1 MRILLAEDQ
10 KDLNELLS
18 RRLKAENY
26 TVDSCYD
33 GEAVL
38 DYMDCAQYDALILD
52 IMMPK
57 KDGLEVLKIL
67 RSRNDHIPVLLLTAK
82 DSIEDRVRG
91 LDAGAD
97 DYLVKP
103 FAFEELMARI
113 RVMLRKPAVMKTT
126 VYTLADLEV
135 HVDTMKVY
143 RAGEEIHLSGKE
155 FALLRYMIQNAG
167 IVLSRSRLEEHLWN
181 YDYAGGSNVIDVYI
195 RYLRKKIDSGHD
207 KKLIHTIRGVG
218 YVLKEEA

>member
-91 LDAGAD
+91 LDARAD

-143 RAGEEIHLSGKE
+143 RAGEKIHLSGKE

>member
-181 YDYAGGSNVIDVYI
+181 YDYAGGSNGTHVYI
-195 RYLRKKIDSGHD
+195 RDL
-207 KKLIHTIRGVG
+207 LIFAKRSIPAMT
-218 YVLKEEA
+218 KS

>member
-97 DYLVKP
+97 PVLP
-103 FAFEELMARI
+103 L
-113 RVMLRKPAVMKTT
+113 
-126 VYTLADLEV
+126 
-135 HVDTMKVY
+135 
-143 RAGEEIHLSGKE
+143 GKQ
-155 FALLRYMIQNAG
+155 LIQ
-167 IVLSRSRLEEHLWN
+167 
-181 YDYAGGSNVIDVYI
+181 GSFQ
-195 RYLRKKIDSGHD
+195 L
-207 KKLIHTIRGVG
+207 LIHD
-218 YVLKEEA
+218 